1 MTPTSVG
8 MRCPECARDTT
19 KVRTARSLHPEP
31 TLTYV
36 LIGINVALQ
45 VGAVLTGGGLLGPGG
60 LIGIGAVSRPEVAE
74 GEIWRVVTAGFL
86 HAGLLHLFFNMYS
99 LYILGGMLEPVI
111 GRLRFGLIYGVSLLA
126 GSFGAL
132 LLEPYGRT
140 VGASGA
146 IFGLMGA
153 AVVVMRRRGI
163 SPMESGLGLWIG
175 LNLAIT
181 FAVPNISIG
190 GHLGGLVGGA
200 VAAFLLF
207 ELRDRARVPAA
218 LANALVVGLGAL
230 AVTGAIVVSNAS
242 A

>member
-8 MRCPECARDTT
+8 MRCPECSKQTT
-19 KVRTARSLHPEP
+19 KVRTARTLHDEP
-31 TLTYV
+31 RLTYA
-36 LIGINVALQ
+36 LIGVNVAVQL
-45 VGAVLTGGGLLGPGG
+45 GAMLSRGGGGLLDV
-60 LIGIGAVSRPEVAE
+60 GAVSRFEVAG
-74 GEIWRVVTAGFL
+74 GEVWRLVTAGFL
-86 HAGLLHLFFNMYS
+86 HAGLAHLFFNMFS

-111 GRLRFGLIYGVSLLA
+111 GKLRFGLIYFVSLLA

-132 LLEPYGRT
+132 LLEPTGRT

-153 AVVVMRRRGI
+153 AVIIMRARGI

-181 FAVPNISIG
+181 FLVPNISIG
-190 GHLGGLVGGA
+190 GHIGGLIGGA
-200 VAAFLLF
+200 AAAYVLF
-207 ELRDRARVPAA
+207 ELRSRARVPAG
-218 LANALVVGLGAL
+218 LANALVVGLGVL
-230 AVTGAIVVSNAS
+230 AVTGAILVSA

>member
-8 MRCPECARDTT
+8 MRCPECSRDTT
-19 KVRTARSLHPEP
+19 KVRTARDLHAEP
-31 TLTYV
+31 RLTYA
-36 LIGINVALQ
+36 LIAVNVALQ
-45 VGAVLTGGGLLGPGG
+45 FGAMLSGGGLLGAGG
-60 LIGIGAVSRPEVAE
+60 LVAVGAVSRPEVAD
-74 GEIWRVVTAGFL
+74 GELWRLVTAGFL
-86 HAGLLHLFFNMYS
+86 HAGLAHLFFNMFS

-111 GRLRFGLIYGVSLLA
+111 GKLRFGLIYFVSLLA

-132 LLEPYGRT
+132 LLEPFGRT

-153 AVVVMRRRGI
+153 AVIVMRSRGI

-175 LNLAIT
+175 LNLLIT

-190 GHLGGLVGGA
+190 GHVGGLIGGA
-200 VAAFLLF
+200 VAAFVLF
-207 ELRDRARVPAA
+207 ELRSRARVPAA

-230 AVTGAIVVSNAS
+230 AVTGSVLVSA